1 MERTNEEWR
10 FEGFASPNFTSVP
23 DEFFDYVAP
32 RLSGGEVKV
41 ALYMIRRTYGFKKES
56 DNISISQML
65 NGIVRRDGTRLDDGA
80 GLSKTTL
87 LESLKRLEEKNIIYR
102 VQQWDM
108 RGACI
113 ATNYRLN
120 VKGYTPGLKTDQGGP
135 GLKTDQGQVGNQT
148 RGLVQ
153 KPTTQDTVNNKQFNK
168 NVNVSNKAKQHGPL
182 HDLPDRNQPKGLTD
196 LIADDILSQ
205 LGDAHSKAFYRLVA
219 RKVPERVVRQILSEI
234 KHGGADSP
242 AKVFTSKMLGYARD
256 ELGNPGAALAWER
269 KALAER
275 FRRKAG

>member
-1 MERTNEEWR
+1 MERSNEEWR
-10 FEGFASPNFTSVP
+10 FEGFVSPNFTSVP

-87 LESLKRLEEKNIIYR
+87 LESLKRLEEKNVIYR

-135 GLKTDQGQVGNQT
+135 GLKTDLGQVGNQT

-153 KPTTQDTVNNKQFNK
+153 KPTTQDTVNNKQLDK
-168 NVNVSNKAKQHGPL
+168 NVNVLKK
-182 HDLPDRNQPKGLTD
+182 
-196 LIADDILSQ
+196 
-205 LGDAHSKAFYRLVA
+205 
-219 RKVPERVVRQILSEI
+219 SE
-234 KHGGADSP
+234 
-242 AKVFTSKMLGYARD
+242 
-256 ELGNPGAALAWER
+256 NALEA
-269 KALAER
+269 
-275 FRRKAG
+275 

>member
-1 MERTNEEWR
+1 MERSDDQWK
-10 FEGFASPNFTSVP
+10 FDGFASPNFTSVP
-23 DEFFDYVAP
+23 DEFFDYLAP

-41 ALYMIRRTYGFKKES
+41 ALYMLRRTYGFKKES

-87 LESLKRLEEKNIIYR
+87 LESLKRLEEKKVIYR

-120 VKGYTPGLKTDQGGP
+120 VKGYTPGLKTDQGGR
-135 GLKTDQGQVGNQT
+135 GTKTDQGQGGNQT

-153 KPTTQDTVNNKQFNK
+153 KPTTQDTVNNKQSNK
-168 NVNVSNKAKQHGPL
+168 NVNVAKKGKAETNCL
-182 HDLPDRNQPKGLTD
+182 YLLPDAQSELAHIN
-196 LIADDILSQ
+196 LIAADILEI
-205 LGDAHSKAFYRLVA
+205 LGDRQSEGFYRLVA
-219 RKVPERVVRQILSEI
+219 RKVPEHTIRRL
-234 KHGGADSP
+234 
-242 AKVFTSKMLGYARD
+242 LGSVD
-256 ELGNPGAALAWER
+256 I
-269 KALAER
+269 
-275 FRRKAG
+275 

>member
-1 MERTNEEWR
+1 MERSNEEWR
-10 FEGFASPNFTSVP
+10 FEGFVSPNFTSVP

-87 LESLKRLEEKNIIYR
+87 LESLKRLEEKNVIYR
-102 VQQWDM
+102 VQQWDV

-135 GLKTDQGQVGNQT
+135 GLKTDLGQVGNQT

-153 KPTTQDTVNNKQFNK
+153 KPTTQDTVNNKQLDK
-168 NVNVSNKAKQHGPL
+168 NVNVPKKARTHSKLKVLRDQ
-182 HDLPDRNQPKGLTD
+182 DRPNELTD
-196 LIADDILSQ
+196 LIAADIVAA
-205 LGDAHSKAFYRLVA
+205 LGDTHSTAFYHLVA
-219 RKVPERVVRQILSEI
+219 QKIPEAVIRHTLSEL
-234 KHGGADSP
+234 KQGGAKSP
-242 AKVFTSKMLGYARD
+242 SRVFTSKMMRYAEEMVETDTQEAIQTART
-256 ELGNPGAALAWER
+256 ALADQ
-269 KALAER
+269 
-275 FRRKAG
+275 FRRG

>member
-1 MERTNEEWR
+1 MERSSDEWR

-65 NGIVRRDGTRLDDGA
+65 NGIVRRDGSRLDDGA

-108 RGACI
+108 RGACV

-135 GLKTDQGQVGNQT
+135 GLKTDQGQAGYHT

-153 KPTTQDTVNNKQFNK
+153 KPTTQDTVNNRQLYK
-168 NVNVSNKAKQHGPL
+168 NVNVSKKTKGPSKL
-182 HDLPDRNQPKGLTD
+182 SMLCDQDQPVELTN
-196 LIADDILSQ
+196 LIAADIVAA
-205 LGDAHSKAFYRLVA
+205 LGDAHSTAFYRLVA
-219 RKVPERVVRQILSEI
+219 QKIPEAVIRHTLSEL
-234 KHGGADSP
+234 KTGGAKTP
-242 AKVFTSKMLGYARD
+242 ARVFTSKMMRYAEEVTDATTTDAIHTARD
-256 ELGNPGAALAWER
+256 ALAS
-269 KALAER
+269 K
-275 FRRKAG
+275 FKNG